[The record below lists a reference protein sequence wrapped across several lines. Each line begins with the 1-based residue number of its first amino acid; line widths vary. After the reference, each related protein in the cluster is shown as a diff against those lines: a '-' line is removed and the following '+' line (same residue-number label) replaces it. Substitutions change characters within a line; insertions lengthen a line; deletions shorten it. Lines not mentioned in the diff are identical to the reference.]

1 MRRQLCARNERLP
14 PGRVL
19 AGQALRQDVER
30 SPFASAGSAAKGGG
44 RRHSGGRGCV
54 GHFACCQCSTGMR
67 CRIAIRNAELIHSKK
82 HPFHPRPCFLSPI
95 PYDSSTGESGA
106 RKNRRV
112 QPAHSTAPAARR
124 SCLPC
129 YHKLHTPRRP
139 LTSTYPTTQ
148 SKRAHSAPRPLAVI
162 PFDPPEWTSPL
173 FESATH
179 NLFRLALNT
188 YPGAPTPA
196 PDLLIP
202 TAHKLQP
209 PAIPLKMSSVNDHP
223 SPLRANS
230 PDPEPP
236 PTQEVCVT
244 RRHESAIY

>member
-1 MRRQLCARNERLP
+1 MLSVVRRQLCARNERLP

-148 SKRAHSAPRPLAVI
+148 SKRAHSAPRPIRSLSFLSTPQNGQAHCL
-162 PFDPPEWTSPL
+162 SPRHTT
-173 FESATH
+173 FSASPST
-179 NLFRLALNT
+179 
-188 YPGAPTPA
+188 PIQAP
-196 PDLLIP
+196 
-202 TAHKLQP
+202 QP
-209 PAIPLKMSSVNDHP
+209 PRQIF
-223 SPLRANS
+223 
-230 PDPEPP
+230 
-236 PTQEVCVT
+236 
-244 RRHESAIY
+244 